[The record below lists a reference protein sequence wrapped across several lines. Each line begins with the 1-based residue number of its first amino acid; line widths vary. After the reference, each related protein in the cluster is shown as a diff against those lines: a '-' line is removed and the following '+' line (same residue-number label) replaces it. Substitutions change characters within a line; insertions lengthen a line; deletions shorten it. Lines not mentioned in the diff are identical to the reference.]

1 MSFKKLE
8 NDLKEFNI
16 PLNHLGI
23 IMDGNGRWA
32 TKRNL
37 PRSAGH
43 KEGAFRIKDVI
54 NYALKYKISEITLYT
69 FSTENWKRSKSE
81 VSFLFSLV
89 SNLFEK
95 YIDELINN
103 RVRVNIVGLEKNIPP
118 KVWKTLKKAELMS
131 KEGDLLKVNIAFNYG
146 GTEDILH
153 AVKSIAQKVEDGSIS
168 IDNIDA
174 KTIEE
179 NLISKDVG
187 PIDLLIRTSGEQRVS
202 NFMPWQISYSEIYFI
217 KVLWPDF
224 SEEDFIDALEEY
236 KRRNR
241 RFGGV

>member
-43 KEGAFRIKDVI
+43 RQGALKIKDVI
-54 NYALKYKISEITLYT
+54 GYALKYKISEITLYT

-81 VSFLFSLV
+81 VSFIFSLV
-89 SNLFEK
+89 SDLFEG
-95 YIDELINN
+95 YIDELIDKKIK
-103 RVRVNIVGLEKNIPP
+103 VNIVGSQNNVPT
-118 KVWKTLKKAELMS
+118 KVWNSLKKAEFLS
-131 KEGDLLKVNIAFNYG
+131 KNGDQLKVNIAFNYG
-146 GTEDILH
+146 GQEDILYSI
-153 AVKSIAQKVEDGSIS
+153 KSIANKIINGEI
-168 IDNIDA
+168 IPENIDL
-174 KTIEE
+174 KLIQD
-179 NLISKDVG
+179 NLISKDVE
-187 PIDLLIRTSGEQRVS
+187 PIDLLIRTSGEQRIS
-202 NFMPWQISYSEIYFI
+202 NFMPWQISYSEIYFM

-224 SEEDFIDALEEY
+224 SEDDFIETLEEY

-241 RFGGV
+241 RFGGI